1 MKRTSTISVRVAALG
16 LMVALAAG
24 LTSSA
29 TAGTLAH
36 ARKHKAKPKAIS
48 CKALIAPSLLTHE
61 VTVDTGIAP
70 VVNPATEINDTHQRG
85 TLAGVPLRQ
94 CALYWGNA
102 DGTGNATA
110 YGYCAGC
117 QPPAIWWTAGTAVTT
132 RAVQSALRRRE
143 RQRQFREPD
152 RAPIC
157 EGAHPVAR
165 QRQPCVLGAEQR
177 EGRRHQPS
185 VPDRQLPVRAQQRQA
200 RQARK
205 PAHSLCLAAIAATRE
220 ADRPGPAQPP
230 PLLARMVQLGP
241 LG

>member
-36 ARKHKAKPKAIS
+36 TSKAKPKLKAIS

-132 RAVQSALRRRE
+132 R
-143 RQRQFREPD
+143 QFNRLYADESVNGSFGNQTGPPFVKEHIPSLGNGSRAFLEPNNEKD
-152 RAPIC
+152 ADINPLYQTDNC
-157 EGAHPVAR
+157 LY
-165 QRQPCVLGAEQR
+165 VLSKGKHGKPGNLLILCAWPLSLQR
-177 EGRRHQPS
+177 EKQI
-185 VPDRQLPVRAQQRQA
+185 VQA
-200 RQARK
+200 
-205 PAHSLCLAAIAATRE
+205 
-220 ADRPGPAQPP
+220 
-230 PLLARMVQLGP
+230 LLSHHRF
-241 LG
+241 